1 METIVTTRSE
11 GLRSLPWRS
20 LGVWLLA
27 GLLVGVFVLDV
38 ALPGVVLLPFMY
50 VPVVAAATFAGPR
63 IRSGPSRRLRL
74 TAAQVVFAITDA
86 GDLSQTVST
95 GHCYATT

>member
-20 LGVWLLA
+20 LGVWLLV

-38 ALPGVVLLPFMY
+38 ALPGVVLLPFMC
-50 VPVVAAATFAGPR
+50 
-63 IRSGPSRRLRL
+63 RSWLQPPSRAPELPASLRRWPWPS
-74 TAAQVVFAITDA
+74 A
-86 GDLSQTVST
+86 
-95 GHCYATT
+95 

>member
-20 LGVWLLA
+20 VGVWLLA

-38 ALPGVVLLPFMY
+38 MLPGVVLLPFMY

-63 IRSGPSRRLRL
+63 ITGLLAAMALALGLISG
-74 TAAQVVFAITDA
+74 
-86 GDLSQTVST
+86 
-95 GHCYATT
+95 